1 MRIPPRF
8 GTACFAAV
16 TLLAATE
23 ARASHVGKH
32 DADTIA
38 READAQ
44 PGASGASAAVDKSGK
59 LRAITAE
66 EAKALLDA
74 MAPYVN
80 QSSEGLTPVQHE
92 NGAISIDLQDRFQ
105 SVSVARVA
113 TDGSA
118 VVRCVTT
125 RAEAEQFVTKDAKT
139 RSGKASSKK
148 ARATKPAARTA
159 SPPTTAMTT
168 TTAPLEEK

>member
-16 TLLAATE
+16 SLLVATE

-44 PGASGASAAVDKSGK
+44 PGASGASAAVDKNGK

-74 MAPYVN
+74 MAPYIS
-80 QSSEGLTPVQHE
+80 QSSEGLTPVHHQS
-92 NGAISIDLQDRFQ
+92 GAISIDLQDRFQ

-113 TDGSA
+113 TDGSP

-125 RAEAEQFVTKDAKT
+125 RAEAEQFLAKDST
-139 RSGKASSKK
+139 RSGKASTKK
-148 ARATKPAARTA
+148 TRATKPAV
-159 SPPTTAMTT
+159 PPPALR
-168 TTAPLEEK
+168 PRR

>member
-16 TLLAATE
+16 SLVVATE
-23 ARASHVGKH
+23 AR
-32 DADTIA
+32 
-38 READAQ
+38 
-44 PGASGASAAVDKSGK
+44 
-59 LRAITAE
+59 
-66 EAKALLDA
+66 LDA
-74 MAPYVN
+74 MAPYVS
-80 QSSEGLTPVQHE
+80 QSGEGLTQVQHE

-125 RAEAEQFVTKDAKT
+125 RPEAEQFVTKDAKT
-139 RSGKASSKK
+139 RPGKASSKK
-148 ARATKPAARTA
+148 ARATKPAVRTA
-159 SPPTTAMTT
+159 SPSTTAMTT